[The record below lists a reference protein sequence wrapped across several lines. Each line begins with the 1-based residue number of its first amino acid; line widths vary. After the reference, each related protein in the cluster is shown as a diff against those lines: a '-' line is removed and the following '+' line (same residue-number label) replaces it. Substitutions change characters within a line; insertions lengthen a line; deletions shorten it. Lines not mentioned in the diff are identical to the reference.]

1 MHNCTPLHASSTADE
16 HNPATVSTPAIVAT
30 ADRRKSRRV
39 KVGARMNCHPSCN
52 LRCTYPSPLRTCAF
66 ANEFSQLCE
75 RRWRTVRAPG
85 GVAPRVS
92 FSPLFATNLSL
103 ASSDHSGCS
112 RVQFPRST
120 DNPIYTRDYS
130 RHQGWFRGTP
140 PQRSRRSSPHHPCS
154 SFPLPSTLVES
165 RCSDRREPYLPSI
178 VLSPAKHGRFQL
190 RLWPPAASRIH
201 RDSCFFVFAV
211 WKETDPMRSFF
222 FFLWKMSIFY
232 SYVGNRGE

>member
-1 MHNCTPLHASSTADE
+1 M
-16 HNPATVSTPAIVAT
+16 
-30 ADRRKSRRV
+30 
-39 KVGARMNCHPSCN
+39 GARMNCHPSCN

-201 RDSCFFVFAV
+201 RVSCFFVFAV

-222 FFLWKMSIFY
+222 SFFSLED
-232 SYVGNRGE
+232 VDLLQLRR

>member
-190 RLWPPAASRIH
+190 RLWPPAASRTQGLLFL
-201 RDSCFFVFAV
+201 RVCRL
-211 WKETDPMRSFF
+211 ERNRSNEIVFF
-222 FFLWKMSIFY
+222 FFFFGRCRS
-232 SYVGNRGE
+232 STVT

>member
-1 MHNCTPLHASSTADE
+1 
-16 HNPATVSTPAIVAT
+16 
-30 ADRRKSRRV
+30 
-39 KVGARMNCHPSCN
+39 MNCRPSCN

-75 RRWRTVRAPG
+75 RRWRTVRASG

-92 FSPLFATNLSL
+92 FSLLFATNLSL

-130 RHQGWFRGTP
+130 RHQGWFRSTP
-140 PQRSRRSSPHHPCS
+140 PQCSRRSSPHHPCS

-190 RLWPPAASRIH
+190 PLWPPAASRI
-201 RDSCFFVFAV
+201 RTASCFFVLAV
-211 WKETDPMRSFF
+211 CKERDSMTSFF
-222 FFLWKMSIFY
+222 FFFFVRKMSIFY
-232 SYVGNRGE
+232 SYIGNRGGVMFLFPSKFLAARWRKVSPDTKVDNIFAKVTVV